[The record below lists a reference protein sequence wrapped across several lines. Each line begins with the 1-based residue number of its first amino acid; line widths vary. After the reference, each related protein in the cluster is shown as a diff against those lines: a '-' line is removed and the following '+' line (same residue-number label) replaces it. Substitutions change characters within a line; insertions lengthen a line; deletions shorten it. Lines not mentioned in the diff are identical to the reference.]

1 MHASPD
7 LLSAGSVMTEYSEQ
21 EFEAASRLGEIL
33 KNKGWLLVTA
43 ESCTGGLLAGAI
55 TSVSGS
61 SEWYDRGF
69 VTYTNESKIELLD
82 VNEQALQKFGA
93 VSEQVA
99 IEMAEGAL
107 TRTIT
112 ATCAMSTTGI
122 AGPTG
127 GTEGKPVGMVCFALA
142 YRKKDGIVTLPFTR
156 HFSGD
161 RAQVRQQSVLF
172 ALTAASRIF
181 EEN

>member
-1 MHASPD
+1 
-7 LLSAGSVMTEYSEQ
+7 MTEYSEQ
-21 EFEAASRLGEIL
+21 EFVAASHLGEIL
-33 KNKGWLLVTA
+33 KAKGWLLGTA

-61 SEWYDRGF
+61 SQWYDRGF
-69 VTYTNESKIELLD
+69 VTYTNESKIEALN

-99 IEMAEGAL
+99 IEMAEGVLNMAA
-107 TRTIT
+107 T
-112 ATCAMSTTGI
+112 ATCAISTTGI

-127 GTEGKPVGMVCFALA
+127 ATEGKPVGMVCFAIA

-161 RAQVRQQSVLF
+161 RTQVRRQSVLF
-172 ALTAASRIF
+172 ALTAASRIL